1 MNHRRGL
8 FLAFAGIVALSPES
22 LLIRLVTT
30 DRWTLLVWRG
40 TLMSI
45 GLTVASVAIG
55 RSFRVVTDIGRPG
68 IAVAVL
74 FALQTVGFVT
84 SITHTTAANTLIAM
98 SAAPL
103 FAVLIERVAF
113 GTRVSRRMLVVI
125 LCAMA
130 GIAVMVSDSVGSG
143 GLFGDAAGLAAAAAF
158 GASFVVIRRN
168 ADRFMV
174 PAMGLGGLVAAL
186 IALGAASPADVS
198 ASDVRYLAISGLV
211 VLPLG
216 FGLLS
221 VAPRHLIAPEVAL
234 VTLLEAILGP
244 LWVWWAVGETPG
256 VRAALGGAVVLGSL
270 AINSYLG
277 LRTARAGVS

>member
-8 FLAFAGIVALSPES
+8 LLAFAGIVALSPES

-40 TLMSI
+40 MLMSI
-45 GLTVASVAIG
+45 GLTVASIAIG
-55 RSFRVVTDIGRPG
+55 KSFRVITDIGRPG
-68 IAVAVL
+68 IVVAIL
-74 FALQTVGFVT
+74 FSLQTVGFIT

-103 FAVLIERVAF
+103 FAVLIERISF
-113 GTRVSRRMLVVI
+113 GTRISRRMMVVI
-125 LCAMA
+125 VCAMA
-130 GIAVMVSDSVGSG
+130 GIAIMVSDSVSSG
-143 GLFGDAAGLAAAAAF
+143 GLFGDVAGLAAAAAF

-174 PAMGLGGLVAAL
+174 PAMGLGGLIAAMM
-186 IALGAASPADVS
+186 ALSAAHPTEVT
-198 ASDVRYLAISGLV
+198 ASDIRYLAISGLL

-216 FGLLS
+216 FGLLT

-244 LWVWWAVGETPG
+244 LWVWWVVGERPG
-256 VRAALGGAVVLGSL
+256 VRAAFGGAVVLGSL
-270 AINSYLG
+270 AVNSYLG
-277 LRTARAGVS
+277 LRRAQTEAA